1 MSDNVTPDEWESQL
15 IDYTLGVLDPGET
28 AAFETGLQECRRN
41 VQLARDYGV
50 VSGWMGVATP
60 PAEPPAGHKNRL
72 MSLIQSTPQTEAP
85 TPIVTRSA
93 RPALTA
99 LPSIPADQAA
109 QATPT
114 TQDAQGNV
122 TDLGA
127 YRARRNTT
135 GVLQALLGVAALL
148 IFLLGL
154 WAWTANSDKATLQS
168 QPNIPPGYSLL
179 ILPPQKGYESVSA
192 VAFYNPQKN
201 DVVFVGKGLA
211 SPPSG
216 KVYELWFL
224 KGQGN
229 PDPAGTFLPD
239 QTGNAEHTG
248 FGPQAAS
255 QYAGFAVSVE
265 PTPGSTAP
273 TGPIIV
279 AGTYSTP

>member
-1 MSDNVTPDEWESQL
+1 
-15 IDYTLGVLDPGET
+15 
-28 AAFETGLQECRRN
+28 
-41 VQLARDYGV
+41 
-50 VSGWMGVATP
+50 
-60 PAEPPAGHKNRL
+60 
-72 MSLIQSTPQTEAP
+72 MSLVQSTPQAEAA
-85 TPIVTRSA
+85 TPIVTQST

-99 LPSIPADQAA
+99 LPSLPADQAA
-109 QATPT
+109 QGPPT
-114 TQDAQGNV
+114 TQDGQGNV

-135 GVLQALLGVAALL
+135 AVVQALLGVAAVL
-148 IFLLGL
+148 ILLLGL
-154 WAWTANSDKATLQS
+154 WAWTANSDKNKIEG
-168 QPNIPPGYSLL
+168 QPNIPAGYSLL

-211 SPPSG
+211 TPPSG

-248 FGPQAAS
+248 FGPQTAS

-265 PTPGSTAP
+265 PTPGSAAP